1 MHHLD
6 SICLIVHAL
15 EGKWG
20 RVFTT
25 DLIVSET
32 VTMLRYRISLKAAL
46 SFLNALRK
54 SGISLL
60 FMDEETYE
68 EAVKVLTKYSDR
80 KLSFT
85 DSLTIVFSE
94 KLGIDYLAT
103 FDERSFKNLI
113 KNLVGKEY
121 SKLIPES
128 ELDRILREMTL
139 ERTERSLDYRE
150 GVHEE

>member
-32 VTMLRYRISLKAAL
+32 VTMLRYRISLDAAL

-113 KNLVGKEY
+113 RNLVGKEY

>member
-1 MHHLD
+1 
-6 SICLIVHAL
+6 LIVHAL

-128 ELDRILREMTL
+128 ELDRILREVAL
-139 ERTERSLDYRE
+139 EGTERSLDYRE

>member
-128 ELDRILREMTL
+128 ELDRILREVAL
-139 ERTERSLDYRE
+139 EGTERSLDYRE